1 MAREDLATLVVGYDD
16 ADAALL
22 DFHDLAAARREHR
35 VGDYEAAVV
44 RRSEDGHDLVTTTV
58 DARHRA
64 SLHWAGLGVIVGVVV
79 SPAIATALLG
89 AGLGA
94 LAGTVR
100 DRVDAFNHADMSEVG
115 KLVDDSEVNLI
126 VVADETTLSEIATA
140 AESRG
145 RVLVPFSDADV
156 GLLKREVQQAATDGW
171 A

>member
-1 MAREDLATLVVGYDD
+1 MARHELVTLVVGYDD
-16 ADAALL
+16 ADVALI
-22 DFHDLAAARREHR
+22 DFHDLALARREHR

-44 RRSEDGHDLVTTTV
+44 RRSEDGHDLVATTV

-64 SLHWAGLGVIVGVVV
+64 TLHWAGLGVIVGALI
-79 SPAIATALLG
+79 SPALATALLG

-94 LAGTVR
+94 LGGSIK
-100 DRVDAFNHADMSEVG
+100 DRVDAFEHDDMRQVG
-115 KLVDDSEVNLI
+115 KLVDDSSVNLI
-126 VVADETTLSEIATA
+126 VVADETTVSEIATA

-145 RVLVPFSDADV
+145 RVLVPFSDADI